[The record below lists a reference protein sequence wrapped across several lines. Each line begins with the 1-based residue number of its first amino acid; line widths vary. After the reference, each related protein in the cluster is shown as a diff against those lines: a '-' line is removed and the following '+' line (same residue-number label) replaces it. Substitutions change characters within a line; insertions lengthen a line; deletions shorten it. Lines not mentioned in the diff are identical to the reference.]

1 MACKRH
7 LLSPPLLFT
16 TFFLLAIFP
25 YILIVNA
32 IVPSTRTFTYKNKGE
47 FGEYLAEYNSI
58 MRWVLEA
65 NRNKP
70 VRENATLSFNSN
82 GNLVLVDANGTIA
95 WQTGKANKGFVG
107 LNLLPNGNL
116 VLYDA
121 KNNFIWQSF
130 DHPTDTLLV
139 GQAPSLNGPNVL
151 LGRKT
156 NVDRSKELYGFFLV
170 ENLFSLCLTSK
181 HSDQGVLPYYNY
193 ELSQSNQTLVNLT
206 FYSQPETEKACAFE
220 LGLRYYYHIN
230 DLDTISLKMIFSRPK
245 YNSTY
250 SMLRLE
256 SDGNLRVYTYY
267 EHVDWDAWEV
277 SFKLFDVEYGNSKS
291 ACKLPKKCGE
301 FGICENDQ
309 WVACPS
315 PMGLKGWAKNCTPPA
330 LPQCDGGPNM
340 DYFKVAGVT
349 HFLNWTKK
357 GDGPMKLGE
366 CRGRCDKSCDFL
378 GFFYDEKTSMC
389 LLTPV
394 IGTLSKVSSI
404 VGYIKMPKK
413 VSH

>member
-7 LLSPPLLFT
+7 QLSPPLLFT

-47 FGEYLAEYNSI
+47 FGEYLAEYN
-58 MRWVLEA
+58 A
-65 NRNKP
+65 NY
-70 VRENATLSFNSN
+70 RELPISKSPFTLCFYNTTANAFFIALRMGDLRSHFNSN

-95 WQTGKANKGFVG
+95 WQTGTANKGVVG

-139 GQAPSLNGPNVL
+139 GQAPSLNDPNVL
-151 LGRKT
+151 LSRKT

-170 ENLFSLCLTSK
+170 ENLLSLCLTSK

-193 ELSQSNQTLVNLT
+193 
-206 FYSQPETEKACAFE
+206 YQPETEKAFAFE
-220 LGLRYYYHIN
+220 LGLRYCYHIN

-291 ACKLPKKCGE
+291 VCKLPKKCGE

-357 GDGPMKLGE
+357 GDGPMKPGE
-366 CRGRCDKSCDFL
+366 CRGMCDKSCDCL